1 VGRGG
6 VPDRPGSRRRRRGA
20 PGARGSRR
28 SRRRRSVLLA
38 GVGGGL
44 TALILLAY
52 AANLLGGQELGSV
65 DARFAIRGDRPPPQD
80 VVLVEIDDATFNAL
94 PDYQWPYPRQLHAAV
109 IDHIVADHPKAI
121 GYDVQFTEMPQHAA
135 ENVSLAESIYGAT
148 SAGVPVIL
156 DTTETDAN
164 GATRILGGNP
174 ELLRSIGVR
183 PSSANLPTDRD
194 GAVRRVSYATGDL
207 QTFAVVTAAAADHRA
222 VKSSLFG
229 GAPAW
234 IDYYGPAGTFKA
246 VSFASVLHGQV
257 PRGFFHDKIVLVGA
271 STPSLHDVHATSV
284 DPLMPGVEVQANALQ
299 TVRRGLPLRGAPGAL
314 NIGLILIVGLTAPL
328 ASLRATP
335 LRALGMALAIGAAFV
350 VACQL
355 AFDAGLIVSFV
366 YPIAAL
372 LLNTSG
378 SLGVHYATAALERER
393 MRDLFSRFVPENV
406 VGEVLAQADDGLR
419 LGGVQLAS
427 TVMFSDLRGFTAFA
441 EALAPDQVIGILNEY
456 LSSMSDA
463 ILDHGGTLVSY
474 MGDGIM
480 AVFGA
485 PIEAEDHADRAL
497 ATARDMLEV
506 RLPRFNAWLREAGH
520 GDGFRM
526 GIGLNS
532 GPVMS
537 GNVGSERRLEYTA
550 IGDTTNT
557 ASRIEGATKRTPHQL
572 LFSESTLGL
581 LSRRP
586 DDLVFFDELEI
597 RGRAAKVRLWSVAGA
612 DAGEPDAG

>member
-121 GYDVQFTEMPQHAA
+121 GYDVQFTEMPKHAA

-183 PSSANLPTDRD
+183 ASSANLPTDRD
-194 GAVRRVSYATGDL
+194 GAVRRVTYATGDL

-335 LRALGMALAIGAAFV
+335 LRALGMALAIGPAFV